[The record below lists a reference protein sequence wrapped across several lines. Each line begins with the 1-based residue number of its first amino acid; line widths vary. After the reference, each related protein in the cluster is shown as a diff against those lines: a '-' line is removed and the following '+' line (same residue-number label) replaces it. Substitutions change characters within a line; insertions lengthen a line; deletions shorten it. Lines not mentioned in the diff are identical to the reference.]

1 MQRERID
8 VPRLLD
14 RVQHYARKAGARP
27 DSISSML
34 EMLQSPL
41 GQSIQLAETPVLT
54 SLLNNDLYKVH
65 MHNMYAQFMTGKRD
79 GFEWELQ
86 STTVHMA

>member
-1 MQRERID
+1 MD

-14 RVQHYARKAGARP
+14 RVQYYARKAGARP

-41 GQSIQLAETPVLT
+41 GQSLLQLAETPVLT

-65 MHNMYAQFMTGKRD
+65 MQNMYAQFMTGKRRD
-79 GFEWELQ
+79 GLVWE
-86 STTVHMA
+86 